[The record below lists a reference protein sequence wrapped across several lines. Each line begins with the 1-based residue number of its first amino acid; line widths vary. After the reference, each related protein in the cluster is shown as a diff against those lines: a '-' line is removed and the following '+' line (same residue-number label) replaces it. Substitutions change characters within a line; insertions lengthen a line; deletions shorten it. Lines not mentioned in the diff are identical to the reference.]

1 MSTTTTR
8 ISPMP
13 RVLSFER
20 AHNRAKLL
28 PLPCPAVY
36 NGSASLYR
44 LNNTYRGFD
53 YVVVSHSF
61 HVPESLL
68 FGCGPDGDA
77 CAAGWVELAGT
88 WFQQASDS
96 SLLEEIGYYLEDEV
110 AA

>member
-1 MSTTTTR
+1 MSTTTTLL
-8 ISPMP
+8 SPMP

-20 AHNRAKLL
+20 AHHRAKLL

-96 SLLEEIGYYLEDEV
+96 SLLEEIGYFLEGELG
-110 AA
+110 